1 MAMFL
6 SRKTRTNNKAQNS
19 RRRAIDDLSCMAC
32 APQNT
37 FRFTDSQA
45 MDVAMVLAEEYVR
58 KADPCPFE
66 TKLLPIEP
74 TSPEPSPQLSEPD
87 FPSPSCMLSPRAAAT
102 LGLRTINEELA
113 TADCDATPLSSM
125 IPPFPRP
132 PRGNVFAAAP
142 LPSPASTIRV
152 PSNQQPPPAFLTED
166 RAFLSLPLRSTRTRM
181 RARVP
186 TTSTNTTRIVSSN
199 STVYGSDSF
208 PAYGGKD
215 ATETG
220 FSKRQ
225 SRFSLRAKHTLQSP
239 SIKGPVRWI
248 RRLFS

>member
-6 SRKTRTNNKAQNS
+6 SRKPRSNNKAPSS

-58 KADPCPFE
+58 TASPCPFE
-66 TKLLPIEP
+66 PKLHPIEP
-74 TSPEPSPQLSEPD
+74 TSPEPSPQVSESA

-113 TADCDATPLSSM
+113 SADCDATPLSSM

-142 LPSPASTIRV
+142 LPSPASTLRV
-152 PSNQQPPPAFLTED
+152 PSNQQHPPPAAFLTQEH
-166 RAFLSLPLRSTRTRM
+166 AFLSLPLRSTRTRA

-186 TTSTNTTRIVSSN
+186 TSNTSRIVSSS
-199 STVYGSDSF
+199 STVYGSESF
-208 PAYGGKD
+208 PGISEND
-215 ATETG
+215 ASHSTFT
-220 FSKRQ
+220 SRR
-225 SRFSLRAKHTLQSP
+225 SRFSLRAKNTFRRP
-239 SIKGPVRWI
+239 AIKDSVRWI
-248 RRLFS
+248 RRLFA

>member
-6 SRKTRTNNKAQNS
+6 SRRTRTNNKAQHS

-32 APQNT
+32 TPQNT

-58 KADPCPFE
+58 TADPCPFE
-66 TKLLPIEP
+66 PKLRPIEP
-74 TSPEPSPQLSEPD
+74 TSPEPSPKQATESE

-113 TADCDATPLSSM
+113 SVDCDATPLSAM

-132 PRGNVFAAAP
+132 PRGTFFAAP
-142 LPSPASTIRV
+142 LPSPASTLRV
-152 PSNQQPPPAFLTED
+152 PSNCQPPPSSSITQD
-166 RAFLSLPLRSTRTRM
+166 RAFLSLPLRSTRTRT

-186 TTSTNTTRIVSSN
+186 TATTSRIVSSN
-199 STVYGSDSF
+199 STVYGTEPFPPLVDKASGSDTVSN
-208 PAYGGKD
+208 
-215 ATETG
+215 
-220 FSKRQ
+220 RR
-225 SRFSLRAKHTLQSP
+225 SRFSLRAKNTFHSP
-239 SIKGPVRWI
+239 AIKDSVRWF
-248 RRLFS
+248 RNLFT